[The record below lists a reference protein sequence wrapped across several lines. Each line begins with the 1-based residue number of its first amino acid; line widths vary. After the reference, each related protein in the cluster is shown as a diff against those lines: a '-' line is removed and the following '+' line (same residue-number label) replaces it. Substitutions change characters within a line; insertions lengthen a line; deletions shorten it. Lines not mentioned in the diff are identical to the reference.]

1 MQNGSE
7 DQPNPVKFTGT
18 MNPAAPTVRWLN
30 IFNTLSA
37 GSLIILLSSCASLKP
52 PRTLFI
58 TYAIDGDNFRAET
71 SQIRSFLDKY
81 TETFQRSN
89 PDVNV
94 VYINYKSKNF
104 YDQVAKDTSLNLGP
118 DLVITDQFSVRE
130 LLARDLITT
139 FPSQQDFDAIYSQ
152 RILSRAKT
160 KAGYLFAPWLIN
172 TQLACF
178 NKTNIKDPPS
188 TTEELEELSA
198 SGKKIGLA
206 SNTLE
211 LFWTAGT
218 QGAISEF
225 SSLGREITTNQAY
238 PGIQAWLQWLQ
249 RAALYKNI
257 SFHEN
262 VRELSLKL
270 KNNELDWI
278 QCWGGILLE
287 DLKKTMGN
295 KLGVA
300 ALPNGNSSKA
310 FPTQV
315 FYGFSLGKNSSPSQ
329 RALALKFIRS
339 NVNTIAQRKIQLDD
353 VGLLATNQNV
363 SILPKNSQIQSAINT
378 SYNEQSQSYSEEA
391 PRLQS
396 YFERYGDP
404 SKTLADLIDGSL
416 DVDEALKI
424 LTTPK
429 TN

>member
-1 MQNGSE
+1 MV
-7 DQPNPVKFTGT
+7 DLA
-18 MNPAAPTVRWLN
+18 NPAVHWLK
-30 IFNTLSA
+30 IFNRVAT
-37 GSLIILLSSCASLKP
+37 GSLAILLSSCASLKA

-58 TYAIDGDNFRAET
+58 TYSIDEVDFRAET
-71 SQIRSFLDKY
+71 TQIRSFLNKY
-81 TETFQRSN
+81 TEAFQRSN

-94 VYINYKSKNF
+94 VFINYKSKNL
-104 YDQVAKDTSLNLGP
+104 YDQIARDSSLNLGP
-118 DLVITDQFSVRE
+118 DLIITQQFAAPE

-139 FPSQQDFDAIYSQ
+139 LPSQQDFDAIYSQ
-152 RILSRAKT
+152 RIQSRAKT
-160 KAGYLFAPWLIN
+160 KAGYLFAPWLIS
-172 TQLACF
+172 TQIACF
-178 NKTNIKDPPS
+178 NKAKIKDPPS
-188 TTEELEELSA
+188 TMQELEELSA
-198 SGKKIGLA
+198 SGKRFGLA
-206 SNTLE
+206 TNPFE

-225 SSLGREITTNQAY
+225 SSLGRGIATNQAY
-238 PGIQAWLQWLQ
+238 PGIQVWLQWLQ

-257 SFHEN
+257 SFNEN
-262 VRELSLKL
+262 YRELSFKL

-278 QCWGGILLE
+278 TCWGGIELE

-300 ALPNGNSSKA
+300 ALPNGRSSKA

-315 FYGFSLGKNSSPSQ
+315 FYGFSLGENSSQSQ
-329 RALALKFIRS
+329 RTMALKFIRS

-353 VGLLATNQNV
+353 LGFLATNQNV

-378 SYNEQSQSYSEEA
+378 SYNEQRQSYSKEE
-391 PRLQS
+391 LGIKS
-396 YFERYGDP
+396 YGERYGDQ

-424 LTTPK
+424 LTTPE